1 MPAHCD
7 PAVRRR
13 SLRTRLVA
21 GVLGLVLITSALV
34 GAFSTLAL
42 HHTLMERLDEKLIAA
57 SDRAAA
63 RRHEATDKSTSG
75 GSCRAGRPDDPGG
88 ADNPDWPVPAGLDA
102 PGQATGTLTIISS
115 GAAGRSEEHTSELQ
129 SQIGRAHV

>member
-1 MPAHCD
+1 MPSDLRC
-7 PAVRRR
+7 

-63 RRHEATDKSTSG
+63 RRHEAADKSTSS
-75 GSCRAGRPDDPGG
+75 GSCRGVRFQRRYTAGGPD
-88 ADNPDWPVPAGLDA
+88 VELFAGIWCDDSD
-102 PGQATGTLTIISS
+102 G
-115 GAAGRSEEHTSELQ
+115 
-129 SQIGRAHV
+129 

>member
-63 RRHEATDKSTSG
+63 RRHEATDKNTGDSIWIYMG
-75 GSCRAGRPDDPGG
+75 ENYECYCIY
-88 ADNPDWPVPAGLDA
+88 WP
-102 PGQATGTLTIISS
+102 Q
-115 GAAGRSEEHTSELQ
+115 
-129 SQIGRAHV
+129 

>member
-1 MPAHCD
+1 MPARFD

-13 SLRTRLVA
+13 SLRARLVA

-42 HHTLMERLDEKLIAA
+42 RHTLMERLDEKLVAA

-63 RRHEATDKSTSG
+63 RRHEAAGKSTG
-75 GSCRAGRPDDPGG
+75 DDGCRADRPDD
-88 ADNPDWPVPAGLDA
+88 
-102 PGQATGTLTIISS
+102 
-115 GAAGRSEEHTSELQ
+115 
-129 SQIGRAHV
+129 